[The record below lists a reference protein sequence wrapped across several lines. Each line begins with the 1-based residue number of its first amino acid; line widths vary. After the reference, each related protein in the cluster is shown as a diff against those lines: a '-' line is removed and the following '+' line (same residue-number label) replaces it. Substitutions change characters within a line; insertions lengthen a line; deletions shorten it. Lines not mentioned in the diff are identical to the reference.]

1 MSRDLVSHLSIVG
14 ILPMEQVVESESY
27 MLSVFLF
34 FPRVHQHISSVS
46 PLTIGHEILTT
57 PPGTAARMIGHDCPS
72 IFSLRHKVRGADC
85 SLDSLI
91 LT

>member
-1 MSRDLVSHLSIVG
+1 M
-14 ILPMEQVVESESY
+14 ESESY

-34 FPRVHQHISSVS
+34 FPRVHQLISSVS

-72 IFSLRHKVRGADC
+72 IFSLLSQGAGADF
-85 SLDSLI
+85 SSDSLI
-91 LT
+91 MAQDCWNWNRFQYTS